1 MRTGSKIELQGIIL
15 PVYFRIKKNTFIIE
29 ISCIDSVLYSQLNQ
43 KEVRMLKGKFLAIVI
58 FFMVGSLALFTADI
72 RLGPTINF
80 VPANPHVGD
89 TVSIQTGILSV
100 GGISKNVRIIT
111 KMGNTV
117 IFNQL
122 YPEFADNNAVSINVN
137 WVATLGTHTVK
148 FLIDSVD
155 ASTPD
160 TNTTNNEVSKTF
172 TILAQITSAG
182 RSPGTVNQP
191 GSPGHLTRTSP
202 VANLALQPCFTHQ
215 NEPTDLAVSDFHV
228 AQFSATQWKITAK
241 IRNNGQRCLKSVLW
255 RVENLGKIVV
265 TKREGSPSN
274 PGWVLQNADEI
285 SVEKIVNA
293 DANPATFPANGHTMT
308 RFKIIVDPDHEIS
321 DPTPGNNTA
330 TFDMLLL

>member
-1 MRTGSKIELQGIIL
+1 
-15 PVYFRIKKNTFIIE
+15 
-29 ISCIDSVLYSQLNQ
+29 
-43 KEVRMLKGKFLAIVI
+43 MLKGKFLAFLI
-58 FFMVGSLALFTADI
+58 FFMIASLSLFATDI
-72 RLGPTINF
+72 GLGPSINF

-117 IFNQL
+117 IYNHL
-122 YPEFADNNAVSINVN
+122 YPEFAANNAVSINVN

-155 ASTPD
+155 PSTPD
-160 TNTTNNEVSKTF
+160 TNTANNEVSKTF
-172 TILAQITSAG
+172 TILAQVTTVG
-182 RSPGTVNQP
+182 RSPGTLNP
-191 GSPGHLTRTSP
+191 LGSPGQLTRTSP
-202 VANLALQPCFTHQ
+202 VANLALQPCFAHQ

-228 AQFSATQWKITAK
+228 TQFSSTQWKITAK

-265 TKREGSPSN
+265 TKREGSTNN

-285 SVEKIVNA
+285 AVEKIVNA
-293 DANPATFPANGHTMT
+293 DPNPATFPANGNTMT
-308 RFKIIVDPDHEIS
+308 RFKIIVDPDHEID
-321 DPTPGNNTA
+321 DPTPA
-330 TFDMLLL
+330 TTRPRLTCSCCSKIQNAGSEVATDV